1 MIDDGDAHRR
11 FMAHFLKNRDGL
23 SAFIWVMVGDRHG
36 VEEALQEASVILWE
50 KFSTFQEGTSFGAW
64 ARQVALNV
72 VRNARRKLSKAPRPL
87 SDEAARSL
95 ADAFDRTDGLGNQ
108 EEWRGALE
116 GCLGK
121 LPASLRQVVDR
132 RYFKGEGLPEVA
144 SQLGR
149 TLAGV
154 NAALCKA
161 RTALEVC
168 LRKSLEKKID
178 YANPS

>member
-1 MIDDGDAHRR
+1 MSADDDGHRR
-11 FMAHFLKNRDGL
+11 FMAHFLKNRDSL
-23 SAFIWVMVGDRHG
+23 SAFLWVMVGDRHG
-36 VEEALQEASVILWE
+36 VEETLQEASVILWE
-50 KFSTFQEGTSFGAW
+50 KFSTFQEGSSFGAW

-87 SDEAARSL
+87 SDEVVHAL
-95 ADAFDRTDGLGNQ
+95 ADAFDRTDGMGDQ
-108 EEWRGALE
+108 EEWRDALE
-116 GCLGK
+116 SCLGK
-121 LPASLRQVVDR
+121 LPASLRQVIDR

-144 SQLGR
+144 AQLGR

-161 RTALEVC
+161 RNALEAC
-168 LRKSLEKKID
+168 LRKSIGKGIG